1 MNSNHYM
8 QRLARAA
15 QRLTC
20 AAGVR
25 ATMALLLLLVTST
38 TAWAQSLDG
47 WGYQPV
53 GQVESYEAN
62 HGSLTLSGWGLDPND
77 RDYSAPVAV
86 ILKQDDVEKY
96 NIQLSTN
103 IYLSNSGGNATWRG
117 YHGFQMP
124 ATEIDPGT
132 YQLSVLI
139 YNKPGT
145 SGENQY
151 ATFSDNTTEKT
162 ITILP
167 RQYTVTFHAN
177 YDGGAAPA
185 PMSCADNITYPL
197 PSMSRPGYTFAYWQS
212 VDESDSSYDRVT
224 NKSVELK
231 AIWMPGTGTEVDP
244 WRISSLEEW
253 NRFVFLFRGSG
264 YYRYTDTHVRLDT
277 DLTLTKGVLINR
289 GCDFDGNG
297 HTITINISD
306 TFWEGLFRD
315 FIAGSIRNLKVEGII
330 PKNTQ
335 GYNYGGEINIMG
347 GLIGRL
353 ERSCTLEN
361 CVVSLDFRTTYS
373 ASNAYFGGFI
383 GLIKKSKSWDP
394 INIIMRNCVFNGR
407 ISGTNKLKAGFIGIP
422 YNSNE
427 SSSTISRLQ
436 LENCFFAPSS
446 METKPD
452 YTFCE
457 EYESTNGIYYT
468 ETCTNSQGQQ
478 VYAKLPDDGVYTIL
492 SAAFDNRY
500 YLPQSA
506 VAFSG
511 LSDSYVHT
519 GSPIAISY
527 TVSKDGTPLAANAY
541 TAVFRNA
548 EGEAVASVQGIGQYT
563 LEVTIDG
570 DTYASAFY
578 VTGPLTL
585 TDGIYQINNVADW
598 MTFAA
603 DVASGNTYGGSTV
616 RLNAD
621 ITTDVMVGT
630 DDYKFSGTFDG
641 NGHTLTY
648 NYKSDATTYDPA
660 EDGCAPFRYISGA
673 TIRNLT
679 VAGSTVSTGRQ
690 MAGLVAY
697 ATGDNSISG
706 CVVSA
711 SLTSRLSGDTSNGG
725 FVAQLT
731 SGSINFSGCAFN
743 GFLYGTS
750 AHGNGGFVG
759 WSGGTLNFTDCLFS
773 PVYVSMKS
781 SGSSTFA
788 RSGSSTFTNTYYT
801 TALGAVQGTLA
812 YTTAQNGLCEK
823 LTMTGDNDIYVV
835 RSSSIEGMAAT
846 YYEYNGGSDV
856 TVSGYSVAYNGATLP
871 ADKYTVSIRNSAN
884 EVVSAPTAIGLYT
897 LTAAGNN
904 SEGYYGSVSKTF
916 WVVKTLATDAN
927 GFYLIGNTNDWLS
940 LDYYVKNVP
949 ASVDCNVKMTADVS
963 VTTMIGD
970 EAHPFCGMFDGTGHT
985 LTVNLTGSNFVGP
998 FNYANNATFINLH
1011 VAGTVRSSVNKAMEG
1026 GLVGY
1031 GLGNLNIISCRSS
1044 ADIGR
1049 SDWGYAGGFVGT
1061 CGGDEPRSI
1070 TFRDCLFDGTLR
1082 GELAVCA
1089 GFVGACYSYGA
1100 NSTETFTNCLM
1111 SGTVDT
1117 SQGSIV
1123 VTYPFHGS
1131 ATDPVCSNCYHKF
1144 ASAPSSTNYY
1154 PDNQGSYTALTGTAL
1169 RDKLGSGWTM
1179 SGSTV
1184 VPNMATLSMRNIT
1197 VASGIAHGTVECQR
1211 VCLPGQTVTVSL
1223 TPDENYVIGT
1233 VSYNDGT
1240 DHLVSPQN
1248 GSYSFTMPDADVTV
1262 SATFSVSPSAI
1273 LYMAYNTETA
1283 SFETHLMPKANATE
1297 VTAETTVL
1305 GTAGKESWYI
1315 MKKNI
1320 TVYQRMAV
1328 YGTVHLILTDGKTM
1342 TASSGI
1348 TVHGGNTLCI
1358 YGQEAGTGTL
1368 TATGCQVRL
1377 GATNES
1383 AAIGSEGSNN
1393 YTLGTIVI
1401 HGGMVNA
1408 TGYEYTAA
1416 IGGGAYNP
1424 AGGSIAIYGG
1434 TVSATATNPHYR
1446 QQEAIGKGDG
1456 GVSISKTLADGLCV
1470 KVGDDDTPVGYSY
1483 RISNLAQ
1490 KVVTVAPCTEHD
1502 WNNNVCFYCGLHHHW
1517 QLAYDGN
1524 GATNGEVPA
1533 TATYNLGGDM
1543 TATVSGN
1550 GSLTRI
1556 GYDFNGWNTEADGS
1570 GSAYAANAT
1579 FTISSMVTLYAQ
1591 WTPTNYT
1598 IRYTLDGGNVA
1609 TPNPTS
1615 YTIKSE
1621 AITLVNPTR
1630 DGYNFMGWTGTDLP
1644 RITMN
1649 VKIPAGSTGNRAYT
1663 ATWDEIIPAP
1673 EGMAVDKECEPDETG
1688 YYYVKMPRPDYWGL
1702 ELGIDDQYHD
1712 VLIHSEDNPKCVT
1725 IPEDIHTFKVYDD
1738 GGKDEYYFYDID
1750 GQGESTL
1757 TLYCPAGKFFRV
1769 QGTLETCD
1777 NYDMLTIYDG
1787 DSRDSEIIYGPAW
1800 GWDDNY
1806 EPLPVGPF
1814 VTSGNCITFYLSAD
1828 DDHYE
1833 GFDLTVEVISQLP
1846 SISLVNNDSEYTE
1859 DVKNTSQIANKDG
1872 EAANVTIDGRMFARS
1887 GDWNTLCLPFDIDN
1901 IAYSPLKGA
1910 IAKTLST
1917 TNYSDGTLT
1926 MDFSDNLT
1934 SIEAGKPYI
1943 MKWDKIDYS
1952 ATDGT
1957 SYTKENTNYARL
1969 VDGDKGSE
1977 WVAFKDDG
1985 DYFCE
1990 FETLG
1995 LICVTGYTI
2004 TTCSFHFDA
2013 LYEYSPNAWE
2023 LYGKRNLDDEWTLL
2037 DSRDTS
2043 LNTDDKL
2050 PNSPFTD
2057 KHYNVAENKQD
2068 IYKYFRFVVT
2078 RTPGGSLRLSELALE
2093 GPFNGIDIV
2102 NPTFRNV
2109 TIENTTKSVTTAHA
2123 DFTGTFSSL
2132 ESTEGRLLDG
2142 QNPEGNAMQATIGI
2156 NYEPTAATG
2165 YTFGGWYI
2173 DEQRNDA
2180 VDYIPF
2186 AEDGTVRLYA
2196 KWTPNTYQV
2205 AFVPNGGSG
2214 TMDPQA
2220 FAYGTAQTLTANAFT
2235 RDGYTFSGWN
2245 TETDGTGTAFT
2256 DEESVSNLTAEQ
2268 NGTAVLYA
2276 QWTPDAI
2283 TVTMNGA
2290 GIMTYSSEWPLDFS
2304 NMTKEDGT
2312 ELTAYIVSGYNPD
2325 AHSIVLT
2332 PVTDIPTSTGLLLKG
2347 TASADFTVPVQS
2359 TAMVYA
2365 NLLVAVTSAETIV
2378 PLTDGTKTNY
2388 ILANGKYGIDWYTLS
2403 EAGSIGANKS
2413 YLQLPTSSEVRAL
2426 TWIFEDETTGI
2437 KTAESSGQSA
2447 DAWYT
2452 LDGRKLD
2459 GKPTVHGI
2467 YINKGKKVV
2476 IK

>member
-1 MNSNHYM
+1 
-8 QRLARAA
+8 
-15 QRLTC
+15 
-20 AAGVR
+20 
-25 ATMALLLLLVTST
+25 
-38 TAWAQSLDG
+38 
-47 WGYQPV
+47 
-53 GQVESYEAN
+53 
-62 HGSLTLSGWGLDPND
+62 
-77 RDYSAPVAV
+77 
-86 ILKQDDVEKY
+86 
-96 NIQLSTN
+96 
-103 IYLSNSGGNATWRG
+103 
-117 YHGFQMP
+117 
-124 ATEIDPGT
+124 
-132 YQLSVLI
+132 
-139 YNKPGT
+139 
-145 SGENQY
+145 
-151 ATFSDNTTEKT
+151 
-162 ITILP
+162 
-167 RQYTVTFHAN
+167 
-177 YDGGAAPA
+177 
-185 PMSCADNITYPL
+185 
-197 PSMSRPGYTFAYWQS
+197 
-212 VDESDSSYDRVT
+212 
-224 NKSVELK
+224 
-231 AIWMPGTGTEVDP
+231 
-244 WRISSLEEW
+244 
-253 NRFVFLFRGSG
+253 
-264 YYRYTDTHVRLDT
+264 
-277 DLTLTKGVLINR
+277 
-289 GCDFDGNG
+289 
-297 HTITINISD
+297 
-306 TFWEGLFRD
+306 
-315 FIAGSIRNLKVEGII
+315 
-330 PKNTQ
+330 
-335 GYNYGGEINIMG
+335 MG
-347 GLIGRL
+347 
-353 ERSCTLEN
+353 
-361 CVVSLDFRTTYS
+361 
-373 ASNAYFGGFI
+373 
-383 GLIKKSKSWDP
+383 
-394 INIIMRNCVFNGR
+394 
-407 ISGTNKLKAGFIGIP
+407 
-422 YNSNE
+422 
-427 SSSTISRLQ
+427 
-436 LENCFFAPSS
+436 
-446 METKPD
+446 
-452 YTFCE
+452 
-457 EYESTNGIYYT
+457 
-468 ETCTNSQGQQ
+468 
-478 VYAKLPDDGVYTIL
+478 
-492 SAAFDNRY
+492 
-500 YLPQSA
+500 
-506 VAFSG
+506 
-511 LSDSYVHT
+511 
-519 GSPIAISY
+519 
-527 TVSKDGTPLAANAY
+527 
-541 TAVFRNA
+541 
-548 EGEAVASVQGIGQYT
+548 
-563 LEVTIDG
+563 
-570 DTYASAFY
+570 
-578 VTGPLTL
+578 
-585 TDGIYQINNVADW
+585 
-598 MTFAA
+598 
-603 DVASGNTYGGSTV
+603 
-616 RLNAD
+616 
-621 ITTDVMVGT
+621 
-630 DDYKFSGTFDG
+630 
-641 NGHTLTY
+641 
-648 NYKSDATTYDPA
+648 
-660 EDGCAPFRYISGA
+660 
-673 TIRNLT
+673 
-679 VAGSTVSTGRQ
+679 
-690 MAGLVAY
+690 
-697 ATGDNSISG
+697 
-706 CVVSA
+706 
-711 SLTSRLSGDTSNGG
+711 
-725 FVAQLT
+725 
-731 SGSINFSGCAFN
+731 
-743 GFLYGTS
+743 
-750 AHGNGGFVG
+750 
-759 WSGGTLNFTDCLFS
+759 
-773 PVYVSMKS
+773 
-781 SGSSTFA
+781 
-788 RSGSSTFTNTYYT
+788 
-801 TALGAVQGTLA
+801 
-812 YTTAQNGLCEK
+812 
-823 LTMTGDNDIYVV
+823 
-835 RSSSIEGMAAT
+835 
-846 YYEYNGGSDV
+846 
-856 TVSGYSVAYNGATLP
+856 
-871 ADKYTVSIRNSAN
+871 
-884 EVVSAPTAIGLYT
+884 
-897 LTAAGNN
+897 
-904 SEGYYGSVSKTF
+904 
-916 WVVKTLATDAN
+916 
-927 GFYLIGNTNDWLS
+927 
-940 LDYYVKNVP
+940 
-949 ASVDCNVKMTADVS
+949 CNVKMTADVS

-998 FNYANNATFINLH
+998 LSYANNATFINLH

-1248 GSYSFTMPDADVTV
+1248 GSYTFTMPDADVTV

-1315 MKKNI
+1315 MKNNI

-1434 TVSATATNPHYR
+1434 TVSATAANPHYR

-1556 GYDFNGWNTEADGS
+1556 GYD
-1570 GSAYAANAT
+1570 
-1579 FTISSMVTLYAQ
+1579 
-1591 WTPTNYT
+1591 
-1598 IRYTLDGGNVA
+1598 
-1609 TPNPTS
+1609 
-1615 YTIKSE
+1615 
-1621 AITLVNPTR
+1621 
-1630 DGYNFMGWTGTDLP
+1630 
-1644 RITMN
+1644 
-1649 VKIPAGSTGNRAYT
+1649 
-1663 ATWDEIIPAP
+1663 
-1673 EGMAVDKECEPDETG
+1673 
-1688 YYYVKMPRPDYWGL
+1688 
-1702 ELGIDDQYHD
+1702 
-1712 VLIHSEDNPKCVT
+1712 
-1725 IPEDIHTFKVYDD
+1725 
-1738 GGKDEYYFYDID
+1738 
-1750 GQGESTL
+1750 
-1757 TLYCPAGKFFRV
+1757 
-1769 QGTLETCD
+1769 
-1777 NYDMLTIYDG
+1777 
-1787 DSRDSEIIYGPAW
+1787 
-1800 GWDDNY
+1800 
-1806 EPLPVGPF
+1806 
-1814 VTSGNCITFYLSAD
+1814 
-1828 DDHYE
+1828 
-1833 GFDLTVEVISQLP
+1833 
-1846 SISLVNNDSEYTE
+1846 
-1859 DVKNTSQIANKDG
+1859 
-1872 EAANVTIDGRMFARS
+1872 
-1887 GDWNTLCLPFDIDN
+1887 
-1901 IAYSPLKGA
+1901 
-1910 IAKTLST
+1910 
-1917 TNYSDGTLT
+1917 
-1926 MDFSDNLT
+1926 
-1934 SIEAGKPYI
+1934 
-1943 MKWDKIDYS
+1943 
-1952 ATDGT
+1952 
-1957 SYTKENTNYARL
+1957 
-1969 VDGDKGSE
+1969 
-1977 WVAFKDDG
+1977 
-1985 DYFCE
+1985 
-1990 FETLG
+1990 
-1995 LICVTGYTI
+1995 
-2004 TTCSFHFDA
+2004 
-2013 LYEYSPNAWE
+2013 
-2023 LYGKRNLDDEWTLL
+2023 
-2037 DSRDTS
+2037 
-2043 LNTDDKL
+2043 
-2050 PNSPFTD
+2050 
-2057 KHYNVAENKQD
+2057 
-2068 IYKYFRFVVT
+2068 
-2078 RTPGGSLRLSELALE
+2078 
-2093 GPFNGIDIV
+2093 
-2102 NPTFRNV
+2102 
-2109 TIENTTKSVTTAHA
+2109 
-2123 DFTGTFSSL
+2123 
-2132 ESTEGRLLDG
+2132 
-2142 QNPEGNAMQATIGI
+2142 
-2156 NYEPTAATG
+2156 
-2165 YTFGGWYI
+2165 
-2173 DEQRNDA
+2173 
-2180 VDYIPF
+2180 
-2186 AEDGTVRLYA
+2186 
-2196 KWTPNTYQV
+2196 
-2205 AFVPNGGSG
+2205 
-2214 TMDPQA
+2214 
-2220 FAYGTAQTLTANAFT
+2220 
-2235 RDGYTFSGWN
+2235 FSGWN

-2403 EAGSIGANKS
+2403 EAGSIGANKA

-2437 KTAESSGQSA
+2437 KTAESSGRSA